1 MSVTRLIAAALIVA
15 ATAIPAS
22 ADVTLRLEGRGQVLG
37 SVAEGAIE
45 YRKGLK
51 LRTDSTSNGVSM
63 TTIIDLGAG
72 RMIMLWHHGKTASV
86 FEPKQIS
93 ELFGKDNVPPVKPSI
108 TPTTQSRQIAGWTC
122 IVHNVKASY
131 SVAKL
136 DMVPPTMVTQ
146 GTVCLV
152 KNGPGQADYT
162 AFYQAAGKNAFLFD
176 PSLGVPFATEM
187 TIGFKG
193 DEPTSGVMEAGTYA
207 LEVISV
213 STAPIPDSMFDIPAD
228 YTVTKR

>member
-1 MSVTRLIAAALIVA
+1 MSLSRLIAAALTCA
-15 ATAIPAS
+15 ATAAPAS
-22 ADVTLRLEGRGQVLG
+22 ADITLQMKARGQMLG
-37 SVAEGAIE
+37 TVAADATE

-51 LRTDSTSNGVSM
+51 VRTDSTSNGVS
-63 TTIIDLGAG
+63 TSTIIDLSKG
-72 RMIMLWHHGKTASV
+72 RMIMLWHHSKTATV

-93 ELFGKDNVPPVKPSI
+93 ELFWKDDVPPVKPSI

-122 IVHNVKASY
+122 IVHNVTGTY
-131 SVAKL
+131 STAKL
-136 DMVPPTMVTQ
+136 DMVPPVMVMQ
-146 GTVCLV
+146 GTICLV
-152 KNGPGQADYT
+152 KDGPGQADYT
-162 AFYQAAGKNAFLFD
+162 AFYQAAGNGAPSD

-193 DEPTSGVMEAGTYA
+193 NEPASRAMEAGTYTI
-207 LEVISV
+207 EVSSV